1 MTNWY
6 YLPYKDILNLI
17 QIILRSSMMIKITA
31 GKLVHMSIFTF
42 GNVSYQFIYIYLY
55 SPIVEKSATIPGNK
69 NCLRIFQPVAPSHIT
84 QCIFDLLMRKLVKFK
99 I

>member
-55 SPIVEKSATIPGNK
+55 SPIVEKSGTISGNK

-84 QCIFDLLMRKLVKFK
+84 QYIFDLLMRKLVRFK